1 MGLVDVLKL
10 AGGMGPTIALLALIL
25 AIGVGIGILIFTVK
39 GLSGSLLAQSET
51 FERSVREL
59 KESSDKRDEKLE
71 QLIAEQGLRIQ
82 YIETRFAS
90 KEDMYEALG
99 GWKHEVSELRKRIDR
114 YWEHSKGGSR

>member
-1 MGLVDVLKL
+1 MGLVDILKL
-10 AGGMGPTIALLALIL
+10 AGGMGPTIALLVLVL

-39 GLSGSLLAQSET
+39 GLSGSLITQSKT
-51 FERSVREL
+51 FERSVEEL
-59 KESSDKRDEKLE
+59 KRSSDKRDEKLE
-71 QLIAEQGLRIQ
+71 ELIAAQGLRIQ

-114 YWEHSKGGSR
+114 YWEHNKGGSR